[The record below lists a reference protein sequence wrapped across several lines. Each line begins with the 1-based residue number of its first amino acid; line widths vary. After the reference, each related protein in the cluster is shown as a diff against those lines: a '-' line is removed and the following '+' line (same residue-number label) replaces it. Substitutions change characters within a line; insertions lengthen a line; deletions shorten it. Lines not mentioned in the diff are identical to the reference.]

1 MCVDVRAFSSHSEL
15 ASLMLLPRRSPQPH
29 DERSPLLAGSGGTDK
44 DRNRTS
50 LNPRAPSFKL
60 DQAQPR
66 DTAAS
71 RPREPVL
78 APSAVAIAA
87 APAPPA
93 VPPSE
98 ALPSNAVLAD
108 PGSDPAAHA
117 SDSPAASTSS
127 LLTATAGPA
136 RVPAHPHAH
145 FVSTA
150 EAHGHG
156 YGGTSPRPGSPTSS
170 HSSFSSLS
178 SHYSLL
184 PLRTFRNLHLVQFA
198 LTFLLLFVVP
208 VVVVVVLAH
217 QLRWE
222 AFLLGVASWLASE
235 QLREVVFELFTPAGA
250 PVDEDDYDAVE
261 VALEE
266 PLPPVPP
273 SRAHGAAHLALP
285 TIVHALAQ
293 EALRL
298 GAVALVVKLLPSV
311 STSAPSLLANLANSA
326 PPHSPHERAPLPPLD
341 PLFWSALWLGLGS
354 AMTEIL
360 WGSRRLWKQLEL
372 YADVL
377 PRDDGGRDLDE
388 EGVLRGVGRRREGAP
403 AHGHDEQDREDY
415 RDDEDEDEQ
424 EYSVVECFAGAGPGY
439 ERGLDVT
446 TDGGDDDEFQRRLRA
461 VQRDELE
468 AQLGVPLPEVPV
480 GVVFIWRL
488 DRCVALSFA
497 LFPRLDS
504 VADSPSSLF
513 PGPSLSLCFTR
524 PFAFTARPLA
534 AFFSPSS
541 SPSSSRSLSAS
552 RRPPSSSSASRRPS
566 PLPP

>member
-1 MCVDVRAFSSHSEL
+1 MCVG
-15 ASLMLLPRRSPQPH
+15 LPPH
-29 DERSPLLAGSGGTDK
+29 ERSPLLAGTGSGAEGHA
-44 DRNRTS
+44 RTA

-60 DQAQPR
+60 DQLKAG
-66 DTAAS
+66 DAAAS
-71 RPREPVL
+71 RPREPVV
-78 APSAVAIAA
+78 APSAVAVAA
-87 APAPPA
+87 APAPTSA
-93 VPPSE
+93 PPPE
-98 ALPSNAVLAD
+98 GLPSNALLAD
-108 PGSDPAAHA
+108 PSGEPAAHD

-127 LLTATAGPA
+127 LLTATAGDL
-136 RVPAHPHAH
+136 RTPAHPHAH
-145 FVSTA
+145 FVSIS

-156 YGGTSPRPGSPTSS
+156 HGGPSPRPGSPTSS
-170 HSSFSSLS
+170 QSSFSSLS

-184 PLRTFRNLHLVQFA
+184 PLRTFRNYHLVQFA
-198 LTFLLLFVVP
+198 LTFLFLFVVP

-250 PVDEDDYDAVE
+250 AVDEDDYDTVE

-273 SRAHGAAHLALP
+273 SRAHGATHLALP

-311 STSAPSLLANLANSA
+311 STSTPSSSLADLAA
-326 PPHSPHERAPLPPLD
+326 APHSPHERAPLPPLD

-377 PRDDGGRDLDE
+377 PRDGDGRDLDE
-388 EGVLRGVGRRREGAP
+388 EGVLRGVGRRRAGAH
-403 AHGHDEQDREDY
+403 AHGHDEQDDEEY
-415 RDDEDEDEQ
+415 RDEDEQDEQ

-439 ERGLDVT
+439 ERGLDGT
-446 TDGGDDDEFQRRLRA
+446 TDGGDDEEFQRRMRT

-488 DRCVALSFA
+488 DSILLSLIFTLLLSLPFRLTPPSLFAFRLPPTFAFAALTHAALAYGWVATVKQYGIPSVSFASLVALLGM
-497 LFPRLDS
+497 LFGVLGAWG
-504 VADSPSSLF
+504 VLV
-513 PGPSLSLCFTR
+513 
-524 PFAFTARPLA
+524 
-534 AFFSPSS
+534 
-541 SPSSSRSLSAS
+541 
-552 RRPPSSSSASRRPS
+552 
-566 PLPP
+566 